1 MPPMLVVKCLG
12 IMRKEVLVF
21 PNTLSSKKKILIIH
35 PPPQY
40 FVGLKHVKLRT
51 VLPDP

>member
-21 PNTLSSKKKILIIH
+21 PNTLSSKKKKFSSSTPLLSTLW
-35 PPPQY
+35 
-40 FVGLKHVKLRT
+40 V
-51 VLPDP
+51 